1 MKQHMKIQPFLLNLV
16 KDKVGKMKDHQECV
30 EISFMDK
37 LQAHYPYMRT
47 IRGCSEALQKPGR
60 TLGECQMM
68 LNLLIAKVQGQNG
81 TGGSVF
87 DKCDLKLRYLHANN
101 GLSTN
106 WDFEMGIAKIQC
118 GSERTMTPAKKHAC
132 KDFRIDS
139 IPDSDDETEDIGM
152 P

>member
-1 MKQHMKIQPFLLNLV
+1 MKQHIKIQPFLLDLV

-37 LQAHYPYMRT
+37 LQDHYSYMRT
-47 IRGCSEALQKPGR
+47 IRGCSEALQKSGC

-68 LNLLIAKVQGQNG
+68 LNLLIAKVHGQNG

-101 GLSTN
+101 GLSTD
-106 WDFEMGIAKIQC
+106 WDFETGIAKIQC
-118 GSERTMTPAKKHAC
+118 GSEHTMTPAERCAC
-132 KDFRIDS
+132 KDF
-139 IPDSDDETEDIGM
+139 
-152 P
+152 